1 MDINSKN
8 RFLPL
13 KNKAIS
19 GSFWALA
26 GFGGGQIIRLCSN
39 LILTR
44 LLFPEV
50 FGLMALVQVVISGIQ
65 MLSDVGISTS
75 VVRDKRGDDPD
86 YLNTAWTLQIIRGA
100 IIWVLCWIVAYP
112 LASFY
117 EAPELSLLIPVVGLS
132 ALIHGFYSPS
142 ALTLKRHIKL
152 RRLISWEL
160 TGQFIS
166 VITTL
171 ILAWYF
177 RSIWAIALGGLFG
190 SFATLALS
198 YRMLTSY
205 KPRFSLDTD
214 AVANIYNFGKW
225 IFVSSFIT
233 FFINKGDV
241 LVLGVFLTKQDLG
254 VFAIAAIWSR
264 VILELLLKVNQ
275 LVLLPIYSD
284 IGRDS
289 KKRDLLSVRK
299 IRMYLLLAT
308 LPMVWALVIGGEF
321 FIDILYDSRYSSAG
335 WMLQVLAVGTIGS
348 VITVTTANALLA
360 FGDSFGFML
369 FQATRGLLLLAC
381 MIIGSHFFGVI
392 GLIAGISASKF
403 LCYPMLAVLVKKH
416 KVWWPSLDVFAV
428 ISSVVV
434 IGFGVWILNI

>member
-275 LVLLPIYSD
+275 LVLLPIY
-284 IGRDS
+284 
-289 KKRDLLSVRK
+289 
-299 IRMYLLLAT
+299 
-308 LPMVWALVIGGEF
+308 
-321 FIDILYDSRYSSAG
+321 
-335 WMLQVLAVGTIGS
+335 
-348 VITVTTANALLA
+348 
-360 FGDSFGFML
+360 
-369 FQATRGLLLLAC
+369 
-381 MIIGSHFFGVI
+381 
-392 GLIAGISASKF
+392 
-403 LCYPMLAVLVKKH
+403 
-416 KVWWPSLDVFAV
+416 
-428 ISSVVV
+428 
-434 IGFGVWILNI
+434 